1 MSAALSEALAGVPWL
16 GVGLSFQASLQG
28 FVAEHAEAFDFVEII
43 PDIFWND
50 LGRERTP
57 RFAELPET
65 DAVLARLAARTPLV
79 GHGVGLS
86 IGSAEP
92 FDEAYLAQ
100 VAAFRARHG
109 LRWFSEHL
117 SFNRLPDPQAPH
129 ELIDLGFTL
138 PVPYDVEVL
147 ELLIERVA
155 RLRACLGVPVL
166 LENNVYY
173 FRIPEQD
180 LDEAEF
186 LGRLCERAGCG
197 LLLDLHNVYVNA
209 VNHRFDPWEFLER
222 LDLRHVVEI
231 HVAGGRE
238 LEGAY
243 LDAHSGPCPDAV
255 WRLLEELLP
264 RAPQV
269 RGVVFELFGSYY
281 PELGAEGLRREFDTL
296 RDVLSRARPGA

>member
-1 MSAALSEALAGVPWL
+1 MSSSHAPFDLPWL
-16 GVGLSFQASLQG
+16 GVGLSFQASLQHFARDHG
-28 FVAEHAEAFDFVEII
+28 DAFDYVEII

-50 LGRERTP
+50 LGRGRCP
-57 RFAELPET
+57 RFASLPET
-65 DAVLARLAARTPLV
+65 DAVLGRLGSSAPLV

-92 FDEAYLAQ
+92 FDEEYLEH

-117 SFNRLPDPQAPH
+117 SFNRLPDPHAPT

-138 PVPYDVEVL
+138 PVPYDEPVL
-147 ELLIERVA
+147 ELLVERVGRMRA
-155 RLRACLGVPVL
+155 RLGVPVL

-180 LDEAEF
+180 LEEAEF
-186 LGRLCERAGCG
+186 LARLCRQAGCG
-197 LLLDLHNVYVNA
+197 LLLDLHNVHVNA
-209 VNHRFDPWEFLER
+209 TNHGFDPWEFLGR
-222 LDLRHVVEI
+222 LDLRQVIEI

-264 RAPQV
+264 RVPNL

-281 PELGAEGLRREFDTL
+281 PELGAAGLRRELDTL
-296 RDVLSRARPGA
+296 RGMVSRARRAA